1 MPGLDQ
7 IVDKLCEASRAAY
20 YSPYGEISWP
30 DALPEDAWY
39 FSPELVSLAGTETY
53 ATLEERQRQR
63 LSFFEAVNFFSLNVH
78 GERALLEGLAHRLY
92 RRGDESWTAYLHHF
106 LDEENKHMVYFGT
119 FCTRYAGAVYPDCK
133 LAFPREFAPGEEDF
147 LFFAKVLVFEEI
159 VDVYNKRMAADA
171 RLHPLARE
179 INRRHHQDES
189 RHLAFGRRLVREL
202 FERGARGW
210 TPETLR
216 GIRDYLGDYV
226 RATWREYH
234 SPAAYRDAGLADPYA
249 LARDAFEAEPAR
261 RRRAEVTAT
270 CFKVLTAIG
279 VLEEAPRL

>member
-7 IVDKLCEASRAAY
+7 IVDKLCEASRAASD
-20 YSPYGEISWP
+20 SPYAGFEWP
-30 DALPEDAWY
+30 ERLPPDAWY
-39 FSPELVSLAGTETY
+39 FSPELISLAGTE
-53 ATLEERQRQR
+53 AFLALDEGQRQR
-63 LSFFEAVNFFSLNVH
+63 LSFCEAVNFFSLNVH
-78 GERALLEGLAHRLY
+78 GERALLEGLARRLY
-92 RRGDESWTAYLHHF
+92 RRGDEAWTAYLHHF

-119 FCTRYAGAVYPDCK
+119 FCTKYAGAVYPDRK

-159 VDVYNKRMAADA
+159 VDVYNKRMARDQ
-171 RLHPLARE
+171 RLHALARE

-202 FERGARGW
+202 FERGARQW
-210 TPETLR
+210 TPATLG
-216 GIRDYLGDYV
+216 GIRDYLGEYV

-234 SPAAYRDAGLADPYA
+234 NPAAYRDAGLADPYG
-249 LARDAFEAEPAR
+249 LAREAYEAEPAR

-270 CFKVLTAIG
+270 CFKVLTRIG